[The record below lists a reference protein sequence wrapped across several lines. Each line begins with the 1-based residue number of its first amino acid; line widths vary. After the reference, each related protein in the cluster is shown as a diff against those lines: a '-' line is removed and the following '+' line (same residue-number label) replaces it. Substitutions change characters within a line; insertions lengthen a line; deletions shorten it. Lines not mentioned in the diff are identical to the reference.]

1 MKSCCCCSPAR
12 CSYPVSNVRAGVL
25 PQLIDPVWYTSEIL
39 DDSGRIGGLL
49 ASFTGYRARPA
60 LLPLI
65 ALALYWVLVVFF
77 LNRSTRVAAAAMAAP
92 VARAERH

>member
-1 MKSCCCCSPAR
+1 
-12 CSYPVSNVRAGVL
+12 
-25 PQLIDPVWYTSEIL
+25 
-39 DDSGRIGGLL
+39 
-49 ASFTGYRARPA
+49 
-60 LLPLI
+60 LPLI